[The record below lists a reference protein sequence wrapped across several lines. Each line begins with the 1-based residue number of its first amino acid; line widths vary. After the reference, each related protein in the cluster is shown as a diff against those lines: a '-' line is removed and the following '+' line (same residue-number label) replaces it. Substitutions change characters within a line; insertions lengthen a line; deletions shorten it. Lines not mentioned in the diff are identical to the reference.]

1 MCLEFRIIEFGV
13 VKILSLKIK
22 NIVFFFCMLIF
33 VFGLLIVYFVV
44 FNFVILF
51 RYVYLICFV
60 CVMINNMGLL

>member
-33 VFGLLIVYFVV
+33 VFGWLIVYFVV